1 MFEVKQLSDKKVAG
15 TVILHLEDGSKRF
28 LIRTMNNQL
37 ALAFTNFSEEQTVL
51 ANILQLLKEDVDLDI
66 ENIRLVELTNGQIYD
81 NNVPLFVFESQEHQQ
96 WEELP
101 NQYYWAEA
109 QTFREIIQ
117 GMDIE
122 GMPFF

>member
-1 MFEVKQLSDKKVAG
+1 MKQLSDKKVAG

-28 LIRTMNNQL
+28 LVRTIDDSV
-37 ALAFTNFSEEQTVL
+37 ALAFTNFSEEQTGL

-66 ENIRLVELTNGQIYD
+66 ENIRLVELTNGQVHEA
-81 NNVPLFVFESQEHQQ
+81 NVPLFVFEAQESQQ

-109 QTFREIIQ
+109 QTFREVIQ
-117 GMDIE
+117 DMEIE